1 MTRVKRG
8 VASHR
13 RHLKLKKAVK
23 GYKWRRK
30 NTINEGENALMKAGI
45 RSYVS
50 RRLVKRNFRTLWIT
64 RINAAC
70 RNLGVNYSRFIAG
83 MVKKDVQVDRK
94 ILAEL
99 AVHDLETFKAIVEFV
114 KE

>member
-13 RHLKLKKAVK
+13 KHLKLKKAVK

-30 NTINEGENALMKAGI
+30 NTISEGSNALMKAGI
-45 RSYVS
+45 RGYVA
-50 RRLVKRNFRTLWIT
+50 RRQIKRNFRSLWIT

-70 RNLGVNYSRFIAG
+70 RSLGINYSRFIAG
-83 MVKKDVQVDRK
+83 MVNKDVQIDRK

-99 AVHDLETFKAIVEFV
+99 AVKEPETFKAIVEFV
-114 KE
+114 K